1 MAGIVSQRPLA
12 LADLA
17 DIWSFIADDSET
29 NADRCLDKLDKTLRL
44 LATQPQM
51 GRARP
56 ELMVGLHSFPY
67 ARYVVFYRAQP
78 DGIDV
83 VRVLH
88 SARDIA
94 ADDFES
100 SSAGP

>member
-1 MAGIVSQRPLA
+1 MAGVAKRPLA

-17 DIWSFIADDSET
+17 EIWSFIADDSEA
-29 NADRCLDKLDKTLRL
+29 NADRFLDKLDKALRL

-51 GRARP
+51 GRTRP
-56 ELMVGLHSFPY
+56 ELMAGLLSRPY

-94 ADDFES
+94 AEDFES
-100 SSAGP
+100 SSPG